1 METVSI
7 TKRIIIYILSGLL
20 YSLIGYGS
28 ALPFLLLLKINIW
41 IYIAI
46 GLAFSVATSILLIF
60 FLLWLAKGYTI
71 VSFFFGVKVVGV
83 EEKNITPSQALIR
96 AFNESVVIFAILDLF
111 YLISHRTE
119 RGVIDRL
126 SDTFMIDIRR

>member
-7 TKRIIIYILSGLL
+7 IKIIIIYILSGLL